1 MTVAEI
7 IAAAF
12 VAALGVVLLDLLIY
26 SNVAGDDA
34 TSEQEKKQPHDEPC
48 ETCVRWSECN
58 GVDEQCPRRK
68 GNGENE
74 QD

>member
-1 MTVAEI
+1 MIAEI

-12 VAALGVVLLDLLIY
+12 VAALGIVLLDLLIRH
-26 SNVAGDDA
+26 NVAGDDEK
-34 TSEQEKKQPHDEPC
+34 SEQEKEQTHDEPC

-68 GNGENE
+68 ESLENE
-74 QD
+74 